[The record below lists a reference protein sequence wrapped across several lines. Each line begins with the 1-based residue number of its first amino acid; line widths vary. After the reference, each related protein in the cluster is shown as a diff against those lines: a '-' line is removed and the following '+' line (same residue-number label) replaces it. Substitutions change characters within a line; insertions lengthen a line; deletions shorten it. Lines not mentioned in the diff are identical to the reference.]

1 MSSPSSKLLQ
11 SLRQSLNKQFP
22 DAYKGLESQINNI
35 DKELGNLFDMQLQKI
50 QNNDARIEELTGSD
64 TRQAREIKTL
74 SSKIDSMNQEF
85 ETKSKVINQ
94 QLQQLQ
100 QENESLSTDSKT
112 TQRNLQEAEK
122 NLLKSEQILLS
133 KDKTVNQL

>member
-50 QNNDARIEELTGSD
+50 QNNDARIEELTGSV

-100 QENESLSTDSKT
+100 QENESLSIDSKT
-112 TQRNLQEAEK
+112 TQLNLQEA
-122 NLLKSEQILLS
+122 
-133 KDKTVNQL
+133 